1 MSVVNALTVWL
12 LTRALFQSLTRRT
25 NVVSQL
31 YRLRYAEFKRS
42 KTLLELRVVLQVA
55 VRTPYNTMNNIG
67 HEETNKQ
74 TKELLMPEKL
84 K

>member
-42 KTLLELRVVLQVA
+42 KTLLDRAWSCPASSCSNTLQ
-55 VRTPYNTMNNIG
+55 YN
-67 HEETNKQ
+67 E
-74 TKELLMPEKL
+74 
-84 K
+84 